1 MQPVRLLRGSNWMT
15 KNRSGEAPSS
25 YFTDGHS
32 HLYPRQVRRR
42 SGQQSHE
49 SLSSEEAVESPR
61 TRMLS
66 TSEGSTSDAFE
77 AAEWGLL
84 AGIAAIWG
92 SSFLWID
99 IGLESLRP
107 GVIVMIRVLLGAAA
121 LSIFPR
127 ARQPIPRSDLPG
139 IALLGLVWIGI
150 PHSLFPIAQQWVDSS
165 VAGMLNGA
173 MPLAAAAWATVLLG
187 RWPGRTQLVG
197 LAVGFLGA
205 VAISVPELGTARSSA
220 IGVLLVLLAVGL
232 YGLSANLAV
241 PLQQRYGAL
250 PVLLRAQMV
259 AMVIVVPFGLSDLPG
274 SQWSTASV
282 LAMIPLGVL
291 STGLAMVMM
300 SILVGRVG
308 GTRGSVPI
316 YLIPVVAIVLGVALR
331 NEEVAP
337 LALLGTLLVLVGAWV
352 TSRRETSAGRPIS
365 SPR

>member
-1 MQPVRLLRGSNWMT
+1 
-15 KNRSGEAPSS
+15 
-25 YFTDGHS
+25 
-32 HLYPRQVRRR
+32 
-42 SGQQSHE
+42 
-49 SLSSEEAVESPR
+49 
-61 TRMLS
+61 
-66 TSEGSTSDAFE
+66 
-77 AAEWGLL
+77 
-84 AGIAAIWG
+84 
-92 SSFLWID
+92 
-99 IGLESLRP
+99 
-107 GVIVMIRVLLGAAA
+107 
-121 LSIFPR
+121 
-127 ARQPIPRSDLPG
+127 
-139 IALLGLVWIGI
+139 
-150 PHSLFPIAQQWVDSS
+150 
-165 VAGMLNGA
+165 
-173 MPLAAAAWATVLLG
+173 
-187 RWPGRTQLVG
+187 
-197 LAVGFLGA
+197 VGFLGA